1 MNQQEIGRFI
11 AQLRR
16 EKTLTQEQLA
26 ELLGVSKRTVSRWE
40 NDRCMPDLSLLALL
54 SEELGV
60 TVSEL
65 LNGRRMNEQEMLQ
78 LRDSITAL
86 LELSEKEQKVKTRKL
101 NMYMISGLLCIVAV
115 LLDNQFGVL
124 SVIFR
129 ENVDDFV
136 AGGLTGLG
144 IVLEC
149 CGLYNNNHSV
159 TLRQRK
165 KELFS
170 SK

>member
-16 EKTLTQEQLA
+16 EKKLTQEQLA
-26 ELLGVSKRTVSRWE
+26 ELLGISNRTVSRWE
-40 NDRCMPDLSLLALL
+40 NGHCMPDLSLLELL

-101 NMYMISGLLCIVAV
+101 NTYMISGLLCIVAV

-165 KELFS
+165 RELFS

>member
-16 EKTLTQEQLA
+16 EKKLTQEQLA
-26 ELLGVSKRTVSRWE
+26 ELLGVSNRTVSRWE
-40 NDRCMPDLSLLALL
+40 NGRCMPDLSLLALL

-165 KELFS
+165 KELFP